1 MQISDETIEEYIQI
15 YEEDFGKKLSVAEA
29 REIITRVVILYEVL
43 YRPLPGE
50 QERKNSLGG
59 NSTDR

>member
-50 QERKNSLGG
+50 LVRNKSVDG
-59 NSTDR
+59 NSMGQ